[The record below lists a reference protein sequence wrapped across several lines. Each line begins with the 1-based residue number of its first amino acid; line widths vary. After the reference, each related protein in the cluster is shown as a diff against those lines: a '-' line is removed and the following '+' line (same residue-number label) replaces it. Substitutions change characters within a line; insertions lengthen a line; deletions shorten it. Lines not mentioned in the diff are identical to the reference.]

1 MRQLQEVQNLSHSER
16 QLLQQLKSIIVRFVP
31 EATILLY
38 GSAARGARAAD
49 SDYDILVITP
59 MALSSK
65 EEDRIQVEVYALC
78 LANNVVLSVMFAT
91 VEEWNSPLLRVSPY
105 HRNVE
110 REGVLI

>member
-16 QLLQQLKSIIVRFVP
+16 QLLQQLKSIIIRFVP

-38 GSAARGARAAD
+38 GSAARGAREAD

-65 EEDRIQVEVYALC
+65 EEDRIQDEVYDLE
-78 LANNVVLSVMFAT
+78 LEQKT
-91 VEEWNSPLLRVSPY
+91 VISLIFVSAQEWNLPLSKVSPY